1 MISLISMALF
11 IAFIIVGV
19 PIGAAMG
26 LAAAMVIIVGD
37 LPFSVIAQRIVN
49 ALDSDPLLAV
59 PLFIFA
65 ANLFDASG
73 ITTHIFNFTKIL
85 VGKIRGGLGY
95 VTILANLIFSGISG
109 AALADIGG
117 LGAVQIRMMREQG
130 YRDEFSSGITMAA
143 ATIGPIFP
151 PSIPLIIY
159 ATAAEVSSIKLLIAG
174 VIPALV
180 IAAFLM
186 LEVALMARFRGLP
199 RAENLSESR
208 WQIVKI
214 AFPALLAPIILIGGL
229 ISGLFGPTEVA
240 AITAL
245 YGAFLGRFVYR
256 KLDWANLIEAARKT
270 VLATASVLFI
280 VGCAAIFAWVF
291 TIEQVPVRVSEL
303 LLSVSANPLVLLA
316 IVNIA
321 LLVIGMVMESIAA
334 ILILAPILAPALA
347 MVGVDPIQLGIVVV
361 LNLMI
366 GLLTPPVGM
375 SLYMVA
381 VVADMPVERVLR
393 GSLPFLIPL
402 LLSLVVV
409 TMVPAI
415 TTWLP
420 SVVF

>member
-1 MISLISMALF
+1 
-11 IAFIIVGV
+11 
-19 PIGAAMG
+19 
-26 LAAAMVIIVGD
+26 
-37 LPFSVIAQRIVN
+37 
-49 ALDSDPLLAV
+49 
-59 PLFIFA
+59 
-65 ANLFDASG
+65 
-73 ITTHIFNFTKIL
+73 
-85 VGKIRGGLGY
+85 
-95 VTILANLIFSGISG
+95 LIFSGISG

-130 YRDEFSSGITMAA
+130 YRDEFASGITMAA

-199 RAENLSESR
+199 RAENLGESR

-291 TIEQVPVRVSEL
+291 TIEQVPVKVSEL
-303 LLSVSANPLVLLA
+303 LLSVSENPLVLLA
-316 IVNIA
+316 IVNIT

>member
-130 YRDEFSSGITMAA
+130 YRDEFASGITMAA

-199 RAENLSESR
+199 RAENLGESR

-291 TIEQVPVRVSEL
+291 TIEQVPVKVSEL
-303 LLSVSANPLVLLA
+303 LLSVSENPLVLLA

-409 TMVPAI
+409 TMVPTI

>member
-1 MISLISMALF
+1 MISLVSMVLF

-26 LAAAMVIIVGD
+26 LAAALVIVVGD

-49 ALDSDPLLAV
+49 ALDSDSLLAV

-174 VIPALV
+174 VVPALV

-199 RAENLSESR
+199 RAENLGESR
-208 WQIVKI
+208 WQVAKI

-245 YGAFLGRFVYR
+245 YGAFLGRVVYR

-291 TIEQVPVRVSEL
+291 TIEQVPIKVSEL

-347 MVGVDPIQLGIVVV
+347 MVGVDPIQLGVVVV

-420 SVVF
+420 NVVL

>member
-208 WQIVKI
+208 WRIVKI

>member
-1 MISLISMALF
+1 MISLISMVLF

-26 LAAAMVIIVGD
+26 LAAALVIVVGD

-49 ALDSDPLLAV
+49 ALDSDSLLAV

-174 VIPALV
+174 VVPALV

-186 LEVALMARFRGLP
+186 LEVALIARFRGLP
-199 RAENLSESR
+199 RAENRGENR
-208 WQIVKI
+208 WQVAKI

-240 AITAL
+240 AVTAL
-245 YGAFLGRFVYR
+245 YGAFLGRVVYR

-291 TIEQVPVRVSEL
+291 TIEQVPIRVSEL

-347 MVGVDPIQLGIVVV
+347 MVGVDPIQLGVVVV

-420 SVVF
+420 NVVL